1 MNRIIRKAAL
11 VLAIVVI
18 LSGLTGCK
26 EHATPTREN
35 PLLGVWKDTY
45 DFTEY
50 EFLDDKNLKL
60 VTIGIASFDGTY
72 EIHDD
77 QMTIRISML
86 GTVEEK
92 TYQYRF
98 EGDRFFLNETE
109 FVRKSP

>member
-1 MNRIIRKAAL
+1 MKRIIRKAAL
-11 VLAIVVI
+11 LLVVIVI

-26 EHATPTREN
+26 EHASPTPEN

-45 DFTEY
+45 DLTEY
-50 EFLDDKNLKL
+50 EFLDDTNLKL
-60 VTIGIASFDGTY
+60 ITIGNASFDGTY
-72 EIHDD
+72 EIHDG

-86 GTVEEK
+86 GTIEEK
-92 TYQYRF
+92 TYEYRF